1 MPSRKPPA
9 SRATPKTRQEPRP
22 PVLEWIMG
30 GLGLLLTLAVLAVIL
45 RGAMAPAG
53 PPVLEPTLHA
63 VHGGPGA
70 WRAEV
75 EVRNTGRAT
84 AAGVEIEGRL
94 GDETAAAT
102 LDFVP
107 AGGRQTVTLGFEA
120 DPRAGLRLEA
130 RGWSEP

>member
-1 MPSRKPPA
+1 MPSRKPA
-9 SRATPKTRQEPRP
+9 RDTRP

-30 GLGLLLTLAVLAVIL
+30 GLGLALTVAVLAVIL
-45 RGAMAPAG
+45 REAAAPAG
-53 PPVLEPTLHA
+53 PAVLEPGLRA

-75 EVRNTGRAT
+75 EVRNTGSTT
-84 AAGVEIEGRL
+84 AAAVEIEGAL

-102 LDFVP
+102 IDYVP
-107 AGGRQTVTLGFEA
+107 AGGRERVVLGFEG
-120 DPRAGLRLEA
+120 DPRAGLRLHA

>member
-1 MPSRKPPA
+1 MPKKAAPQ
-9 SRATPKTRQEPRP
+9 TRP

-30 GLGLLLTLAVLAVIL
+30 GLGLLLTLAVLAIIL
-45 RGAMAPAG
+45 REGLSAGG
-53 PPVLEPTLHA
+53 PPVIEPRLEA

-84 AAGVEIEGRL
+84 AAAVEIEGVL

-102 LDFVP
+102 LDYVP
-107 AGGRQTVTLGFEA
+107 AGGKETVTLGFQA
-120 DPRAGLRLEA
+120 DPRAGLELHA
-130 RGWSEP
+130 RGWTEP

>member
-1 MPSRKPPA
+1 MPSRKPA
-9 SRATPKTRQEPRP
+9 PKTGNEPNP

-45 RGAMAPAG
+45 REAMAPGG

-63 VHGGPGA
+63 VHGGPGD
-70 WRAEV
+70 WRAEI

-84 AAGVEIEGRL
+84 AAGVQIEGRL
-94 GDETAAAT
+94 GDETASAT
-102 LDFVP
+102 VDFVP
-107 AGGRQTVTLGFEA
+107 AGGRETVTLGFEA
-120 DPRAGLRLEA
+120 DPRAGLRLQA

>member
-1 MPSRKPPA
+1 MPSRKPAPH
-9 SRATPKTRQEPRP
+9 PKP
-22 PVLEWIMG
+22 PVLEWAMG

-45 RGAMAPAG
+45 REGLSPAG
-53 PPVLEPTLHA
+53 PPVLEPRLEA

-102 LDFVP
+102 LDYVP
-107 AGGRQTVTLGFEA
+107 AGGRETVTLGFAA
-120 DPRAGLRLEA
+120 DPRAGLELHA